1 MKQVLMILIMVFLL
15 LLSACVAQDN
25 TGAGNMTAKGSTVQI
40 TSGGQQ
46 YPAYVA
52 APSSGGPYPGIVLVH
67 SINGLEQGYK
77 DMIDQFAAE
86 GYVVVAPEWQTYNR
100 TPGDAVV
107 EALVRDTTSYL
118 VTRPDVDRNRLG
130 LTGFCAGGRYT
141 MLLLPKIDAFQS
153 GVAWYGFPYN
163 AGSGNITPASLVSDL
178 TAPMLII
185 HGTADRASPVAD
197 IYRYATE
204 LDSAGKYFELK
215 VYYGEPHG
223 FMIQNGTLSKSLVAT
238 DAYTEMVR
246 FFDRTLT

>member
-1 MKQVLMILIMVFLL
+1 MKKVLIILIVVSLL
-15 LLSACVAQDN
+15 LLSACVTN
-25 TGAGNMTAKGSTVQI
+25 TRSGNTMVEGSTVQL

-52 APSSGGPYPGIVLVH
+52 APASGGPYPGIVLIH
-67 SINGLEQGYK
+67 SFNGLEQGYK
-77 DMIDQFAAE
+77 DMIDRFAAE

-107 EALVRDTTSYL
+107 EALVRDTTTYH
-118 VTRPDVDRNRLG
+118 VTRSDVDRNRLG

-141 MLLLPKIDAFQS
+141 MLLMPKVEEFKS

-163 AGSGNITPASLVSDL
+163 AGSGNVTPASLVGDIRD
-178 TAPMLII
+178 PMLII
-185 HGTADRASPVAD
+185 HGTADSPSPIAD

-204 LDSAGKYFELK
+204 LDGAGKYFELK
-215 VYYGEPHG
+215 VYQGQPHG
-223 FMIQNGTLSKSLVAT
+223 FMIQNGTLSQSFVAK

-246 FFDRTLT
+246 FFDRTLP